1 MSKTFMQ
8 KFSFSVSLS
17 IFSFAPIAHAEIL
30 VLLPEHGI
38 LAPAASS
45 VKEGLLAA
53 YYAGTQRPT
62 LRFVDTSDQPMDIL
76 LAKEVKSTTEL
87 VIGPLSREQVGEL
100 VNISSIQV
108 PVLALNQVAQNQK
121 NVWQFALAPDED
133 AQSLAKAILNDGV
146 TQLYV
151 VTQPQFVKG
160 DRFKEALLQATKL
173 KSNPVKVIPQSLN
186 RTQGLL
192 VLGSSQWVGEQKLP
206 RDRVYAPSFVFDR
219 RIPLSTGMQ
228 FCDTPALLRADW
240 PELNTLNRKKMT
252 STEVQ
257 RLHAFGADAWQLA
270 LLLRDQALSAQFAG
284 RTGAITLKNQDI
296 QRVPVCFRA
305 TDSGLVPR

>member
-186 RTQGLL
+186 RTQELL